1 MELFDKLF
9 NANTRSINRYR
20 TEVDKINSL
29 NEAIKKLSDQE
40 LRDKIKS
47 WKDELAGK
55 EWEEQ
60 SQILDRIATE
70 VFAVGREGAFRA
82 IGQRHFD
89 VQLLGGL
96 VLHSG
101 KIAEMRTGE
110 GKTLTATLPLM
121 LNALAGRGAHLVT
134 VNDYLARWH
143 ASLMGPIYHFLGF
156 SVASIQHEKSFLY
169 DPTFEPEAE
178 EVARME
184 SETPGFVIDVKHM
197 RPVQRV
203 HAYAADIT
211 YGTNNE
217 YGFDYLRDNMVGDL
231 SQLRQRGLHY
241 AIVDEVDSIL
251 IDESRTPLI
260 ISAPDTDP
268 TDKYVQYD
276 RLIKKLSS
284 ETDYTVDLKKTSASF
299 TDAGVEHVEK
309 LLGVKNLYQDVDLQ
323 TIHHLEQALR
333 ANAVDTASK
342 LPLYGRDIRYVVQNG
357 EIVIVDEFTGR
368 LMYGRRYSDG
378 LHQAIEAKEGV
389 KIQQESKTLATITF
403 QNYFRM
409 YMKLAGMTGTA
420 LTEQEEFFKIYKLE
434 AISIPT
440 HRPMV
445 RIDKSDAIYK
455 SEKGKFEAITK
466 EVKERHAKGQPILI
480 GTVSIQRNELIAEHL
495 RVAGIPFELLNAKQH
510 EREAQI
516 IAQAGRYGA
525 VTVATNIAG
534 RGVDILLGG
543 NPVDPEE
550 AKKVRDAGGLYVIG
564 TERHESRRIDNQ
576 LRGRSGRQGDPGES
590 RFFVSVEDDLMRMF
604 GGERLQSLMTRMGLP
619 EDQPI
624 EARMVS
630 SSLEQAQKKIEGLNF
645 DTRKYVLEYD
655 DIMNRQRSVIYKRR
669 RSWLEDSEILRND
682 IAEYIR
688 KEIANQVRDF
698 VHAPQE
704 QFEEEAAPPIETLL
718 NSLKQFL
725 PIDDAESAEI
735 RNLAEKSGGDPEAV
749 LNDTITSIADRRYM
763 QREEA
768 LQAQIVN
775 PSDPKLNLMRQ
786 LERAVALQNL
796 DMVWMQHLDMM
807 AYLRDS
813 VSLRSVGQRDPL
825 VEYKREG
832 YDFFRRAEAKIESGI
847 VNGIFK
853 ANVQVQVM
861 PNIPV
866 VTPITQAAAQVVDA
880 ALVAEN
886 GSIGRNDPCPCGSG
900 KKWKK
905 CGMLNTA
912 EHQQLLNQSK
922 A

>member
-9 NANTRSINRYR
+9 NRNTRAIGKYR
-20 TEVDKINSL
+20 AEVQKINDLS
-29 NEAIKKLSDQE
+29 EATAKLSDEE
-40 LRDKIKS
+40 LRAKITS
-47 WKDELAGK
+47 WKAELAGK
-55 EWEEQ
+55 EWVEQ
-60 SQILDRIATE
+60 SKILDRIANE
-70 VFAVGREGAFRA
+70 VFAIGREAAHRA

-169 DPTFEPEAE
+169 DPTFQPEAE

-197 RPVQRV
+197 RPVSRTQ
-203 HAYAADIT
+203 AYAADIT

-217 YGFDYLRDNMVGDL
+217 YGFDYLRDNMVADL
-231 SQLRQRGLHY
+231 SQLRMRGMHF

-251 IDESRTPLI
+251 IDEARTPLI
-260 ISAPDTDP
+260 ISAPDSDP
-268 TDKYVQYD
+268 TDKYIQYD
-276 RLIKKLSS
+276 RMIKRLSP
-284 ETDYTVDLKKTSASF
+284 ETDYTVDLKKSSASF
-299 TDAGVEHVEK
+299 TDEGVEK
-309 LLGVKNLYQDVDLQ
+309 LQQLMNVKNLYQDVDLQ

-333 ANAVDTASK
+333 ANAIDHESG
-342 LPLYGRDIRYVVQNG
+342 LQLYGRDVRYVIQNG

-403 QNYFRM
+403 QNLFRM
-409 YMKLAGMTGTA
+409 YDKLAGMTGTA
-420 LTEQEEFFKIYKLE
+420 LTEEEEFFKIYKLE
-434 AISIPT
+434 AVSIPT
-440 HRPMV
+440 HRPMIRV
-445 RIDKSDAIYK
+445 DKSDAIYK
-455 SEKGKFEAITK
+455 SEKGKFEAITR

-480 GTVSIQRNELIAEHL
+480 GTVSIQRNELMAEHL
-495 RVAGIPFELLNAKQH
+495 KKAGVPFELLNAKNH

-543 NPVDPEE
+543 NPVTPEE
-550 AKKVRDAGGLYVIG
+550 AKQVREAGGLYVIG

-604 GGERLQSLMTRMGLP
+604 GGERLQSMMTRLGLP

-624 EARMVS
+624 EARIVS

-669 RSWLEDSEILRND
+669 RSWLEDAEVLRND

-688 KEIANQVRDF
+688 KEIAQV
-698 VHAPQE
+698 VSEYIGMPENAE
-704 QFEEEAAPPIETLL
+704 PIEGQQEVGVDGLVKAL
-718 NSLKQFL
+718 QQFL
-725 PIDDAESAEI
+725 PLDESQIKEI
-735 RNLAEKSGGDPEAV
+735 HAVTEQAGGDPETA
-749 LNDTITSIADRRYM
+749 LNDAITTIADNRYIE
-763 QREEA
+763 REKA
-768 LQAQIVN
+768 VQAQVVGNDAIQ
-775 PSDPKLNLMRQ
+775 LMHQ
-786 LERAVALQNL
+786 LERAIALQNL
-796 DMVWMQHLDMM
+796 DTVWMQHLDTMS
-807 AYLRDS
+807 YLRDS
-813 VSLRSVGQRDPL
+813 VNLRSYGQRDPL

-832 YDFFRRAEAKIESGI
+832 YDFFRRAEAQIEHGI
-847 VNGIFK
+847 VYNIFK
-853 ANVQVQVM
+853 ANVQVQSIQQA
-861 PNIPV
+861 P
-866 VTPITQAAAQVVDA
+866 VTPITKAAERIESAE
-880 ALVAEN
+880 LVAEN
-886 GSIGRNDPCPCGSG
+886 GTIGRNDPCPCGSG
-900 KKWKK
+900 KKYKK
-905 CGMLNTA
+905 CGLLNTE
-912 EHQQLLNQSK
+912 EHRRLLSQSQ